1 MSKSDHKFV
10 NFSED
15 YELTYIANQ
24 YEESEKVKKE
34 LQKIG
39 QEKSSKNLTH
49 EEVYQ
54 MLDKLGYKKIKK

>member
-24 YEESEKVKKE
+24 YEESEKVKKSYRKSVKKS
-34 LQKIG
+34 QVKI
-39 QEKSSKNLTH
+39 
-49 EEVYQ
+49 
-54 MLDKLGYKKIKK
+54 